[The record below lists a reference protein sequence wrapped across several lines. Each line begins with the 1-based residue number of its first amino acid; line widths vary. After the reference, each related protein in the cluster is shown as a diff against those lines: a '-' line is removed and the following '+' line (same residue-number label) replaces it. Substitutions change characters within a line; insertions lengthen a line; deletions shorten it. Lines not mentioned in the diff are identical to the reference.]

1 MCELSGFS
9 AEFKVLLLGSKEWRH
24 RNATLCS
31 KYMWDLTDDT
41 FLLNETKLGFTG
53 VRALQCT
60 SEFKVLLFWFKGRH
74 HRNTT
79 LDVLF

>member
-1 MCELSGFS
+1 MCSVCESCQDPAG
-9 AEFKVLLLGSKEWRH
+9 EFKVQMAAPQKC
-24 RNATLCS
+24 N
-31 KYMWDLTDDT
+31 KYMWDMTDDT

-74 HRNTT
+74 HRSTT